1 MLRPGEPQAM
11 YHWET
16 DQEGF
21 LVLSGEAVLIVEGQ
35 ERPLRQWDFVH
46 CPAGTQHVIVGAGDA
61 HCVVFRFGA

>member
-1 MLRPGEPQAM
+1 M

-46 CPAGTQHVIVGAGDA
+46 CPAGTQHVIVGPGDA